1 MGRKPL
7 EKAPNDVKTLT
18 TISISIGQ
26 QNALRKKD
34 VSVSRIVQE
43 IADAVQKKDN
53 PTLNEL
59 LLRAK

>member
-34 VSVSRIVQE
+34 VSVSR
-43 IADAVQKKDN
+43 
-53 PTLNEL
+53 TL
-59 LLRAK
+59 RSMSYC